1 MSISLVAAVQGAAL
15 LVLISRLLPGRRR
28 RPPVAPG
35 SAASG
40 SISVVLTTLDEAHRV
55 GRCLDG
61 LMAQGPEVGEILV
74 VDSRS
79 SDGTREIIAEAAALD
94 SRVRL
99 IDDGPLPAGWVGKV
113 WALECGL
120 REARG
125 SWVLGV
131 DADTVPRPGLAGGVV
146 AAAEEAGYDVLS
158 LAPRF
163 AGQTA
168 AERWLQPALLST
180 LVYRVGAVG
189 ETKADTDPMRVMAN
203 GQCFLARREVLLR
216 EGGYEPARASF
227 CDDVTLARHLARRGV
242 RVGFMDGSRLFDVH
256 AYSSAS
262 EAWREWGRS
271 LDLKDGTTP
280 RRQAADVVSLLL
292 VMGLPVP
299 LLIHLA
305 WATMRGQPLTAAQAA
320 LLVVNASLFGI
331 RIAMNVALARSY
343 EKRGIT
349 FWLSPLADP
358 LAALRILIS
367 SLRRPRQWRG
377 RLYVS
382 LPVADE
388 R

>member
-1 MSISLVAAVQGAAL
+1 MFLSLVAAVQGAAL
-15 LVLISRLLPGRRR
+15 LLLIARLMPGRRR
-28 RPPVAPG
+28 RLPIAPG
-35 SAASG
+35 AAAAG

-61 LMAQGPEVGEILV
+61 LMAQGPEVAEILV

-79 SDGTREIIAEAAALD
+79 GDGTRAIIADAAARD

-99 IDDGPLPAGWVGKV
+99 IDDGPLPVGWVGKV

-120 REARG
+120 REAKG

-131 DADTVPRPGLAGGVV
+131 DADTAPRPGLAGGVV
-146 AAAEEAGYDVLS
+146 TAAEEGGFEVLS

-180 LVYRVGAVG
+180 LVYRMGAVG
-189 ETKADTDPMRVMAN
+189 EKTTYTKPNRVMAN
-203 GQCFLARREVLLR
+203 GQCFLARRDVLLR

-227 CDDVTLARHLARRGV
+227 CDDVTLARYLARRGV
-242 RVGFMDGSRLFDVH
+242 RVGFMDGSRLFDVY
-256 AYSSAS
+256 AYSSAL

-271 LDLKDGTTP
+271 LDLKDGTSP
-280 RRQAADVVSLLL
+280 LRQVADVIFLLL

-299 LLIHLA
+299 VLGWLA
-305 WATMRGQPLTAAQAA
+305 WMAIAGQPLSPAHSA
-320 LLVVNASLFGI
+320 LLVMNASLVAV
-331 RIAMNVALARSY
+331 RISMNVALRGSY

-349 FWLSPLADP
+349 FWLSFLADP
-358 LAALRILIS
+358 LAAVRILIS

-377 RLYVS
+377 RLYS
-382 LPVADE
+382 APQAAE
-388 R
+388 EK

>member
-1 MSISLVAAVQGAAL
+1 MFLSLVAAVQGAAVVL
-15 LVLISRLLPGRRR
+15 LLSRLMPGRRR
-28 RPPVAPG
+28 RQPVAPA
-35 SAASG
+35 SAAAG

-61 LMAQGPEVGEILV
+61 LMAQGPEVAEILV

-79 SDGTREIIAEAAALD
+79 RDGTRAIIAEAAVRD

-120 REARG
+120 REAKG
-125 SWVLGV
+125 SWVLGI

-146 AAAEEAGYDVLS
+146 TAAEEAGYEVLS

-168 AERWLQPALLST
+168 GERWLQPALLST
-180 LVYRVGAVG
+180 LVYRVGAAG
-189 ETKADTDPMRVMAN
+189 GTTSDTDPTRVMAN

-242 RVGFMDGSRLFDVH
+242 RVGFMDGRRVLDVH
-256 AYSSAS
+256 AYSSAA

-280 RRQAADVVSLLL
+280 LRQTADVIFLLL

-299 LLIHLA
+299 LLAWLA
-305 WATMRGQPLTAAQAA
+305 WIALAGQTLSPAHTA
-320 LLVVNASLFGI
+320 LLFINASLLAI
-331 RIAMNVALARSY
+331 RIGMSAALSRSY

-358 LAALRILIS
+358 LAAIRILIS

-377 RLYVS
+377 RLYTAQ
-382 LPVADE
+382 PVGDE